1 MVSKN
6 ISNARYPEWRK
17 ESPAKMA
24 IKLIAVLGVFVLI
37 IYCMLK
43 ILIVNKEPLTADKV
57 AGIISSHGYEAEDIT
72 KQYYE
77 MDEGFKTT
85 LDKCVAF
92 QKGDIHFEF
101 FVFKDKNGALDL
113 YGQAYNKITIEYDA
127 IHKIESSSSAGN
139 YRTFSLD
146 SLGKYNAVT
155 WVDTTV
161 VYAYC
166 DSENK
171 EEIISILDEMDYL
184 KGKTLFSA
192 NK

>member
-1 MVSKN
+1 M
-6 ISNARYPEWRK
+6 ISNKFSGAHYPEWRK

-24 IKLIAVLGVFVLI
+24 IKLIAVLGAFVLI

-43 ILIVNKEPLTADKV
+43 ILIVNKEPLTASKV
-57 AGIISSHGYEAEDIT
+57 AAIILSHGYQAEDISN
-72 KQYYE
+72 QYYE
-77 MDEGFKTT
+77 MDEGFKKT
-85 LDKCVAF
+85 LDKCIAF
-92 QKGDIHFEF
+92 QKDDIHFEF
-101 FVFKDKNGALDL
+101 FVFKNRNGALDL
-113 YGQAYNKITIEYDA
+113 YGQAYYKITIEYDA

-139 YRTFSLD
+139 YRTYSLD

-166 DSENK
+166 DSKNK

>member
-1 MVSKN
+1 MASKN
-6 ISNARYPEWRK
+6 ISHARYPEWRK

-57 AGIISSHGYEAEDIT
+57 AEIISLHGYMPQETTGI
-72 KQYYE
+72 YYNNKPDSRKVLE
-77 MDEGFKTT
+77 H
-85 LDKCVAF
+85 CIAF
-92 QKGDIHFEF
+92 QNEDIHFEF
-101 FVFKDKNGALDL
+101 FVFNNRNSALDI
-113 YGQAYNKITIEYDA
+113 YGQLYSTITLKYDA
-127 IHKIESSSSAGN
+127 NHKIETSSSAGN
-139 YRTFSLD
+139 YSTYSLD
-146 SLGKYNAVT
+146 SFGKYNAVT

>member
-6 ISNARYPEWRK
+6 ISHARYPEWRK

-57 AGIISSHGYEAEDIT
+57 SEIVSSHGYTPQETTNI
-72 KQYYE
+72 YYNSKPDSKKVLE
-77 MDEGFKTT
+77 H
-85 LDKCVAF
+85 CVAF
-92 QKGDIHFEF
+92 QSDDIHFEF
-101 FVFKDKNGALDL
+101 FAFNNRNSALDI
-113 YGQAYNKITIEYDA
+113 YGQLYNTITLEYDA
-127 IHKIESSSSAGN
+127 NHKIEISSSAGN
-139 YRTFSLD
+139 YSTYSLD

>member
-6 ISNARYPEWRK
+6 ISHARYPEWRK

-43 ILIVNKEPLTADKV
+43 ILIVNKEPLKADKV
-57 AGIISSHGYEAEDIT
+57 AEIISLHGYTPQETTEI
-72 KQYYE
+72 YYNSKPDSRKVLE
-77 MDEGFKTT
+77 H
-85 LDKCVAF
+85 CIAF
-92 QKGDIHFEF
+92 QSEDIHFEF
-101 FVFKDKNGALDL
+101 FVLNNRNSALDI
-113 YGQAYNKITIEYDA
+113 YGQLYSTITLELDA
-127 IHKIESSSSAGN
+127 NHKIETSSSAGN
-139 YRTFSLD
+139 YSTYSLD
-146 SLGKYNAVT
+146 SFGKYNAVT

-166 DSENK
+166 DFENK
-171 EEIISILDEMDYL
+171 EEIISILDDMDYL